1 MEQMAYYLGVVLG
14 LTFWP
19 VVSYFLA
26 NKAVEKNPGIQINPI
41 LYAIGALALG
51 GLWVLTFLGG
61 KVLWFRNKQKQKL
74 EAMNVKD
81 EELESLKQRLLE
93 LENKKEEDQE

>member
-1 MEQMAYYLGVVLG
+1 MYEVGYTIGYVLG
-14 LTFWP
+14 LVFWGGL
-19 VVSYFLA
+19 SYFA
-26 NKAVEKNPGIQINPI
+26 AHKAVEKNPGINVNPI
-41 LYAIGALALG
+41 LYAIGAVALG
-51 GLWVLTFLGG
+51 ALWVLAFLGG